1 MEEDTIQ
8 LGYLEWC
15 ETEEPFF
22 AKGGKQF
29 DAAIKIAK
37 NIVACDA
44 ALLKLLGV
52 KCSVFNDSV
61 VLSKGDFSEEDG
73 IRVALSAPHFEG
85 INSNAIVVAILN
97 ERGSGV
103 DIYRKK
109 IKNEETIYD
118 LDSLSVHES
127 KIYRTIGKALYFS
140 LRY

>member
-37 NIVACDA
+37 NIVSCDA

-61 VLSKGDFSEEDG
+61 ILRKGIF
-73 IRVALSAPHFEG
+73 L
-85 INSNAIVVAILN
+85 
-97 ERGSGV
+97 
-103 DIYRKK
+103 KK
-109 IKNEETIYD
+109 MGY
-118 LDSLSVHES
+118 
-127 KIYRTIGKALYFS
+127 S
-140 LRY
+140 LRSQPLILKGLIQTQLLS